1 MTTGLA
7 NYQTGR
13 NISPSYR
20 GVEVEMTKAKAGCMV
35 IVLLAMG
42 AAAGGG
48 WWWYTHSPE
57 PLADA
62 LVLYGNVDI
71 RQVNLAFNGSEHVAS
86 MRVQEGDR
94 VSKGQLLATLDTHR
108 LEPAVARA
116 EAQVQSQREVVARL
130 VAGARPQEI
139 RKARADVEAAAAEL
153 RDAERTY
160 RRQRALATRDITS
173 QQQADDAQAA
183 VETAQARL
191 QALQEALQLTIA
203 GSRQEDIA
211 AAKATLQVYKAELA
225 LARRELADAELYAP
239 AHGIIQNRLLEPGD
253 MASPQR
259 PIYTLALTDPVWV
272 RAYVSEPDLGKIR
285 PGMPAQVSTDS
296 FPDKRYPS
304 WIGFISPTAEFTPKS
319 VQTHELR
326 TRLVY
331 QVRVYVCNPQG
342 ELRLGMPARVIIPL
356 SQPSGAETAG
366 SGRCGQS

>member
-1 MTTGLA
+1 
-7 NYQTGR
+7 
-13 NISPSYR
+13 
-20 GVEVEMTKAKAGCMV
+20 MTKAKIGLAV
-35 IVLLAMG
+35 IVLLALG
-42 AAAGGG
+42 ATAGGG
-48 WWWYTHSPE
+48 WWWHTHRPE
-57 PLADA
+57 TLADT

-71 RQVNLAFNGSEHVAS
+71 RQVNLAFNGSERVAS
-86 MRVQEGDR
+86 MRAQEGDQ

-116 EAQVQSQREVVARL
+116 EAQLQAQREVVAGL

-153 RDAERTY
+153 RDAERKY
-160 RRQRALATRDITS
+160 RRQHTLATRDITS

-191 QALQEALQLTIA
+191 RALQEALQLTLA
-203 GSRQEDIA
+203 GPRREDIA
-211 AAKATLQVYKAELA
+211 AAKAILQVYEAELA

-239 AHGIIQNRLLEPGD
+239 AEGIIQNRLLEPGD
-253 MASPQR
+253 MASSQR
-259 PIYTLALTDPVWV
+259 PVYTLALTDPVWV

-285 PGMPAQVSTDS
+285 PGMQAQVYTDS
-296 FPDKRYPS
+296 FPDRPYPS

-342 ELRLGMPARVIIPL
+342 ELRLGMPATVIIPL
-356 SQPSGAETAG
+356 PQPAEADTPG